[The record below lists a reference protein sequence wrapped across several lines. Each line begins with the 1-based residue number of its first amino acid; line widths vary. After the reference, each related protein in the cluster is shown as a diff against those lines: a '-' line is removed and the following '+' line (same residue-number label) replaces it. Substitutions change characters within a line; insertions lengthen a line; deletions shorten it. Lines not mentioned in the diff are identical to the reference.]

1 MKYFALG
8 KTIGR
13 GAFGIVKLAFDKISK
28 HKVAIKIMKT
38 SRFKTEKEI
47 NRVKIEVK
55 ISKQVNHPNIV
66 KTYEFFEESGKIYI
80 VMEYCSKGDLF
91 DYLKVHKKLS
101 EEEAKRIY
109 KQLIDALQYLS
120 MCEIVHR
127 DIKPENVLFDKHM
140 NLKLADFGLAQ
151 ICPKLK

>member
-1 MKYFALG
+1 M
-8 KTIGR
+8 IGR
-13 GAFGIVKLAFDKISK
+13 GTFGIVKLAYDKISK

-55 ISKQVNHPNIV
+55 ISKQVDHPNII
-66 KTYEFFEESGKIYI
+66 KTYEIFEESGKIYI

-91 DYLKVHKKLS
+91 DYLKDHKKLS
-101 EEEAKRIY
+101 EEEARKFY
-109 KQLIDALQYLS
+109 KQLIEALEYLTQRQ
-120 MCEIVHR
+120 IVHR
-127 DIKPENVLFDKHM
+127 DVKPENLLFDKHM

-151 ICPKLK
+151 L